1 MDATVG
7 KASQA
12 EYWRKLRPNPE
23 DRTRLVGLLETS
35 KADTRL
41 AVWNCVNRY
50 AVGFDIPARREK
62 WARKGVPERI
72 RGSLP
77 TIRPVQEKKTKKA
90 M

>member
-41 AVWNCVNRY
+41 AVWNCV
-50 AVGFDIPARREK
+50 K